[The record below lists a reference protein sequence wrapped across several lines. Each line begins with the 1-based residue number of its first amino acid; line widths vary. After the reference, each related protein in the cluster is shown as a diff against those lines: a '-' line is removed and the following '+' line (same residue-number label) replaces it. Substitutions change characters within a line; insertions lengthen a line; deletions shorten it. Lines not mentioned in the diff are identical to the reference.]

1 METFASAGLINLVL
15 RVVGAADP
23 ALVAGQPLPDP
34 FSRGLEPAGV
44 KRSLVERVMQRH
56 GPGLLLSVGQNL
68 HLIEDTPIAT
78 VFRRSADTHVLV
90 GKWLR
95 LERYHHAAHRTRIAP
110 EGNEGWAC
118 RRYSLG
124 SMPTVGE
131 NCLIAGLL
139 MGLVQLVGA
148 TECRLLIAG
157 ADLRASDLRAAKL
170 PPGETFETFR
180 IVWSPFRTKEMP
192 DLSARPEHP
201 TDLADRLAG
210 LLESDV
216 GRSWKIADAARQMAI
231 STRSLQRHLAADGRS
246 FSTALRRVR
255 MRRATELLTDTKT
268 PLAEI
273 GYCCGYADQAHFQRD
288 FRRVTNITPKRFRQ
302 ASEQTHPAFF
312 SARS

>member
-1 METFASAGLINLVL
+1 ML

-157 ADLRASDLRAAKL
+157 AENTQQISPTGSQACLSRMSDAVGKSLMQPGRWPSPPVRCSAIWPRTGGASPL
-170 PPGETFETFR
+170 PC
-180 IVWSPFRTKEMP
+180 
-192 DLSARPEHP
+192 
-201 TDLADRLAG
+201 AG
-210 LLESDV
+210 CECAGPPS
-216 GRSWKIADAARQMAI
+216 
-231 STRSLQRHLAADGRS
+231 
-246 FSTALRRVR
+246 
-255 MRRATELLTDTKT
+255 
-268 PLAEI
+268 
-273 GYCCGYADQAHFQRD
+273 C
-288 FRRVTNITPKRFRQ
+288 
-302 ASEQTHPAFF
+302 
-312 SARS
+312 